1 MKLQVT
7 DLILV
12 TKEYDRV
19 QENHLLTL
27 EGFLKELAE
36 TTQGDVKL
44 QAELLERLFRTKKE
58 SSVVW
63 KPENCTLKC
72 MGFSFCRSRQELKE
86 FLLGLDNSPDKD
98 IVFVTGLS
106 SPECMTWLEENGLS
120 PNGEDSMEFCA
131 YEKKPCTFKTGEI
144 LRNLNGSDYRVM
156 EKFAEDRLLL
166 MDVRTGKFLVG
177 IGVEQYERHPKGIP
191 PTKNNV
197 ETGIEWGHGVYLS
210 DRPSEIDFEA
220 LRHEYGKENAGRGE
234 DIYPVEIR
242 ETLSRVENIPANSME
257 EARQIA
263 EEMYREEKV
272 VLDAEDYQKTEYFP
286 AEGKS
291 R

>member
-63 KPENCTLKC
+63 KPENCTLKS

-120 PNGEDSMEFCA
+120 PNGEDSME
-131 YEKKPCTFKTGEI
+131 Y
-144 LRNLNGSDYRVM
+144 
-156 EKFAEDRLLL
+156 
-166 MDVRTGKFLVG
+166 
-177 IGVEQYERHPKGIP
+177 
-191 PTKNNV
+191 
-197 ETGIEWGHGVYLS
+197 
-210 DRPSEIDFEA
+210 
-220 LRHEYGKENAGRGE
+220 AG
-234 DIYPVEIR
+234 IYPVEIR